1 MDKPILPHE
10 IKKIYEGRVFS
21 VALETITLPKG
32 QQLKAEIVRHAP
44 SVVIVPMTTEGDIV
58 LVRQYRHAIGR
69 WLWELPAGSM
79 DPGEEADAAAIRE
92 CHEEIN
98 LIPGRVERL
107 GAFFPTPGYC
117 DEEMIFFKAT
127 DLRTPRAD
135 EEAHADEDEDI
146 EPKAFPV
153 DDLRRMIAIG
163 EIIDLKTA
171 AGIALIA
178 QL

>member
-10 IKKIYEGRVFS
+10 IRKIYDGRVFS
-21 VALETITLPKG
+21 VSVETITLPKG
-32 QQLKAEIVRHAP
+32 QQMKAEIVRHQP
-44 SVVIVPMTTEGDIV
+44 SVVIVPVTAEGDVI

-69 WLWELPAGSM
+69 WLWELPAGSL
-79 DPGEEADAAAIRE
+79 DPGEEADKAAIRE

-98 LIPGRVERL
+98 LVPGHVERL

-127 DLRTPRAD
+127 QLRAPRPD

-146 EPKAFPV
+146 EPKPFGL
-153 DDLRRMIAIG
+153 DELKRMVAIG

-171 AGIALIA
+171 AGLALITG
-178 QL
+178 